1 MKIFVF
7 AENTNALLELSFG
20 MRERGY
26 HVEAIAIGEING
38 SFADK
43 VWMIPFQYGVPF
55 HGYAGTIASLIK
67 KEKPNILLME
77 STKRCK
83 LIADQLASTL
93 GITIT
98 NDIEFIR
105 GVNNTPQLVNKG
117 DSVKK
122 EQAANA
128 TKILMVD
135 EDAIKVSRRTEVDE
149 DVETIEFIPPLY
161 RTKKYAVGAFRFHDA
176 LMASL

>member
-55 HGYAGTIASLIK
+55 QGYAETIASLIK
-67 KEKPNILLME
+67 EEKPNILLIE

-93 GITIT
+93 GTTVT

-105 GVNNTPQLVNKG
+105 FVNNIQHLINKG

-122 EQAANA
+122 EKAANT

-135 EDAIKVSRRTEVDE
+135 EGAIKVSIKTEVDE
-149 DVETIEFIPPLY
+149 EVETIQFIPPLY
-161 RTKKYAVGAFRFHDA
+161 RTKKHAVEAYRFQNA
-176 LMASL
+176 

>member
-55 HGYAGTIASLIK
+55 HDYAETIGSLIR

-77 STKRCK
+77 STKRCQ
-83 LIADQLASTL
+83 LVANQLASTL
-93 GITIT
+93 DTTVT
-98 NDIEFIR
+98 NGIEFIR
-105 GVNNTPQLVNKG
+105 GINSPHFVHED

-122 EQAANA
+122 EKAVNA

-135 EDAIKVSRRTEVDE
+135 EGAIKVSIRTNVDE
-149 DVETIEFIPPLY
+149 EVETIEFIPPSY
-161 RTKKYAVGAFRFHDA
+161 QTKDAVGAQQPQDA
-176 LMASL
+176 WMASSF